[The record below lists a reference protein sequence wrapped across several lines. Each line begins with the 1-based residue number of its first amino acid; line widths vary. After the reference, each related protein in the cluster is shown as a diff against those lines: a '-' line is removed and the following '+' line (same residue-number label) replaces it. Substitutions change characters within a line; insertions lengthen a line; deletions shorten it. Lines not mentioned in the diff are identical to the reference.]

1 MTTAPARSAIKISTK
16 IALVAVCPVIL
27 ALIATGIVLLVQ
39 QNHLGQEADI
49 SINEQ
54 ARSETA
60 KIAQSVYQMC
70 LSTEQR
76 NQADLTRDLGVA
88 RRLIQQNGEIILGSE
103 KVVWSAVN
111 QFTQQAASVTLPQML
126 VGTKW
131 LGQIAEASR
140 PVPIVDDV
148 QQLTGVFCTVF
159 QRMNEAG
166 DMLRIATNVLKT
178 DGTRALGTYIPA
190 KNDGGEPN
198 PVIAAV
204 LRGETYRG
212 RAFVVNDWH
221 AAAYEPVWDAAHQQV
236 IGMLYVGLG
245 LRTINKELCEGIAKL
260 SVGKTGYVFVLAGNG
275 DQRGQYLVS
284 YQGKQNGAN
293 IWDAKDATGR
303 HFIQSII
310 EKGMKQQDGTV
321 DFESYEWQNPGESRP
336 RTKFAA
342 VTAFGPW
349 KWVIGASAYEE
360 DFADIREHI
369 AEART
374 TMVRWVAVVATVAAA
389 VSLLAGILLS
399 RALSRPITRVISE
412 LTHSSA
418 QIAAAAGQV
427 SDSSQLLAEGS
438 NQQASALE
446 ETSSSLEEMAG
457 MTRRNAENATRAK
470 DLSAHTRAAADSGSV
485 ETAAM
490 NSAMIEIKQSSD
502 GIAKIIKTIDEIAF
516 QTNILALNAAVE
528 AARAGEAGLGF
539 AVVAD
544 EVRGLA
550 QRSATAARETA
561 EKIESAIAKTNQ
573 GVALSERVAKS
584 LTEIAEK
591 VRQMDAVV
599 AEVANASRDQSDGI
613 NQINTAVSSMDR
625 IVQRN
630 AASAEESAS
639 AAEEL
644 NAQAMVLRESTVDLQ
659 LSVGESVTRSETPP
673 AKIESKRSVSG
684 RVAVRNSEQLSAV

>member
-1 MTTAPARSAIKISTK
+1 MSTTPARSAIKISTK

-27 ALIATGIVLLVQ
+27 ALAVTGVVLLVQ
-39 QNHLGQEADI
+39 QSRLGREADA
-49 SINEQ
+49 SITQ
-54 ARSETA
+54 QSRSEA
-60 KIAQSVYQMC
+60 RKIAQSVYQMC
-70 LSTEQR
+70 LGTEQR
-76 NQADLTRDLGVA
+76 NQAELTRHLGVA
-88 RRLIQQNGEIILGSE
+88 RLLVQQNGDITLGSE

-111 QFTQQAASVTLPQML
+111 QFTQQAAPVTLPQML

-140 PVPIVDDV
+140 PVTIIDDV

-166 DMLRIATNVLKT
+166 DMLRVATTVLKT

-190 KNDGGEPN
+190 KNADGEPS
-198 PVIAAV
+198 PVIGAV

-221 AAAYEPVWDAAHQQV
+221 AAAYEPIWDAAHRQV

-245 LRTINKELCEGIAKL
+245 LRTINKELCESITKL
-260 SVGKTGYVFVLAGNG
+260 NVGKTGYVFVLAGGG

-284 YQGKQNGAN
+284 HEGKRNGEN
-293 IWDAKDATGR
+293 IWESKDATGR
-303 HFIQSII
+303 LFIQSIV
-310 EKGMKQQDGTV
+310 EKGLKQQDGTV
-321 DFESYEWQNPGESRP
+321 DFESYEWQNPGENLA

-349 KWVIGASAYEE
+349 KWVIAASAYEE
-360 DFADIREHI
+360 DFSDIRQHM
-369 AEART
+369 AAART
-374 TMVRWVAVVATVAAA
+374 TMVRWVVIVATVAALL
-389 VSLLAGILLS
+389 SLLAGILLA
-399 RALSRPITRVISE
+399 RALSRPITRVITE

-427 SDSSQLLAEGS
+427 SDTSQLLAEGS

-457 MTRRNAENATRAK
+457 MTRRNAENAARAK
-470 DLSAHTRAAADSGSV
+470 DLSTQTRAVADSGSV

-573 GVALSERVAKS
+573 GVALSERVAQS

-591 VRQMDAVV
+591 VRQMDGVV
-599 AEVANASRDQSDGI
+599 AEVANASRDQSNGI
-613 NQINTAVSSMDR
+613 NQINTAVSSMDQ
-625 IVQRN
+625 IVQSN
-630 AASAEESAS
+630 AASAEECASAS
-639 AAEEL
+639 EEL
-644 NAQAMVLRESTVDLQ
+644 NAQAVVLKESTVDLQ
-659 LSVGESVTRSETPP
+659 RSVGESVTQTETPAAP
-673 AKIESKRSVSG
+673 TDPKRGSANRAHAHRAALVST
-684 RVAVRNSEQLSAV
+684 S